1 MSFELREICPLLQV
15 FDMPASL
22 AFYRDTLG
30 FEVVQAAP
38 PPDRVATDEFGWVW
52 LRRDGANLM
61 LNTAY
66 DPDAARPAAPDAAR
80 VAAHDD
86 TALFIGC
93 PDVDGVYEHLRTRG
107 VAVEAPT
114 VAPYG
119 MRQLYV
125 KDPDGFTLC
134 FQWAAGVP
142 AITPVEARR

>member
-1 MSFELREICPLLQV
+1 MSVEYRSICALLQV

-30 FEVVQAAP
+30 FEIAQAAP
-38 PPDRVATDEFGWVW
+38 PLDQVRGDDFDWVW

-66 DPDAARPAAPDAAR
+66 DPDAVRPPTPDPAR

-86 TALFIGC
+86 TGLFIAC
-93 PDVDGVYEHLRTRG
+93 PDVESVYDHLRARG
-107 VAVEAPT
+107 ITVEPPK

-125 KDPDGFTLC
+125 KDPDGFTVC
-134 FQWAAGVP
+134 FQWPAEITSAVP
-142 AITPVEARR
+142 NVG